1 MNKVI
6 FSFLIVITFITSGYT
21 QDSVAINHNSTNI
34 WQQDFS
40 NAEKLTK
47 STDKPMLIFF
57 TGSDWC
63 GPCKMLVSDVF
74 ESEKFNKEVQN
85 DFVLYE
91 ADFPRNKDL
100 VTTSQRSDNYKLKN
114 KYNVSSYPTI
124 VIVNGKGKALG
135 KMKGYNLMRD
145 TSYHYTF
152 FDDILKDNQ

>member
-1 MNKVI
+1 MNKSI
-6 FSFLIVITFITSGYT
+6 FSFLIVITFITSGYA
-21 QDSVAINHNSTNI
+21 QDSVAINHDSTTI

-40 NAEKLTK
+40 KAEKLTK
-47 STDKPMLIFF
+47 STDKPLLIFF

-85 DFVLYE
+85 DFILYE

-100 VTTSQRSDNYKLKN
+100 VTASQRSDNYKLKN

-124 VIVNGKGKALG
+124 VIVNGKEKVLG

-145 TSYHYTF
+145 TSYHYSF
-152 FDDILKDNQ
+152 FDDILIDNY

>member
-1 MNKVI
+1 M
-6 FSFLIVITFITSGYT
+6 TSGFA
-21 QDSVAINHNSTNI
+21 QDRVAINHDSTNI

-40 NAEKLTK
+40 NAEKLAK
-47 STDKPMLIFF
+47 SSDKPMLIFF

>member
-1 MNKVI
+1 
-6 FSFLIVITFITSGYT
+6 
-21 QDSVAINHNSTNI
+21 
-34 WQQDFS
+34 
-40 NAEKLTK
+40 
-47 STDKPMLIFF
+47 
-57 TGSDWC
+57 
-63 GPCKMLVSDVF
+63 MLVSDVF

>member
-1 MNKVI
+1 MNNII
-6 FSFLIVITFITSGYT
+6 FSFLIVITFMTSGFA
-21 QDSVAINHNSTNI
+21 QDRVAINHDSTNI

-74 ESEKFNKEVQN
+74 ESEKFNKEVQK

-91 ADFPRNKDL
+91 ANFPRNKDL
-100 VTTSQRSDNYKLKN
+100 VTTSQRNDNYKLKN

-124 VIVNGKGKALG
+124 VIVNGKGRVLG
-135 KMKGYNLMRD
+135 KMKGYNLIRD
-145 TSYHYTF
+145 TSYHYAF
-152 FDDILKDNQ
+152 FDDILKDI

>member
-1 MNKVI
+1 M
-6 FSFLIVITFITSGYT
+6 TSGYA
-21 QDSVAINHNSTNI
+21 QDSVAINHDSTNI

-40 NAEKLTK
+40 NAEKLAK
-47 STDKPMLIFF
+47 SSDKPMLIFF

-91 ADFPRNKDL
+91 ADFSRNKDL

>member
-1 MNKVI
+1 MNKLI
-6 FSFLIVITFITSGYT
+6 FSFLIVITYLTIGYA
-21 QDSVAINHNSTNI
+21 QESVAINHNSANI

-40 NAEKLTK
+40 KAEKLTK
-47 STDKPMLIFF
+47 SADKPLLIFF

-74 ESEKFNKEVQN
+74 ESDKFKEEVQN
-85 DFVLYE
+85 DFILYE

-100 VTTSQRSDNYKLKN
+100 VTNSQRSDNYKLKN

-124 VIVNGKGKALG
+124 VIVNEKGKALG

-145 TSYHYTF
+145 TSYHYKF
-152 FDDILKDNQ
+152 FDDILKDNE

>member
-6 FSFLIVITFITSGYT
+6 FSFLIVITFITSGYA
-21 QDSVAINHNSTNI
+21 QDSVAINHDSTNI

-47 STDKPMLIFF
+47 SKDKPLLTFF